1 MSKCMSKWMKI
12 SLAAVM
18 VLGLLAGCGKSGQP
32 ESQETLESNLQTESA
47 GVDSTTESGTEES
60 VSEETAAMHC
70 LLLKGENDTW
80 LFADRD
86 YGTLFYAPVPEQLT
100 DASGKQLAKDD
111 LKAGNQID
119 VYGNGIML
127 QSYPGQYPGVTQMV
141 VTAEGSEEDLAEYQ
155 ELIDQ
160 FFPEPD
166 MSQPPQ
172 LNISYTTSLANT
184 TVVLSGPGNYTWTT
198 PSEEDGESNEV
209 TACGP
214 AVIQWEN
221 LIDITPEGKTD
232 VRLLSEVKPDQV
244 KVCRWPVSDY
254 MTENYDHMEDVA
266 VETDDSGS
274 YILKDVE
281 EGYIYSIL
289 AGWEMGEAEYGFV
302 AGQLPE

>member
-1 MSKCMSKWMKI
+1 MGKWMKI

-18 VLGLLAGCGKSGQP
+18 VLGLLAGCGKSGQS
-32 ESQETLESNLQTESA
+32 ESKETLDGNLQTESA

-184 TVVLSGPGNYTWTT
+184 TVVLSGPGNYTWTA
-198 PSEEDGESNEV
+198 PSEEDGESNAV

-214 AVIQWEN
+214 AVLQWEN
-221 LIDITPEGKTD
+221 LIDITLEGKTD

-266 VETDDSGS
+266 VETDDSGG

-289 AGWEMGEAEYGFV
+289 ACWEMGEAEYGFV